1 MSRPPTSTDDVR
13 VSGGLRAARPLTMDN
28 KQNRT
33 GSTGPETLER
43 RRP

>member
-1 MSRPPTSTDDVR
+1 MSRLPTSTDDVR
-13 VSGGLRAARPLTMDN
+13 VSGGLRAARHLTMDST
-28 KQNRT
+28 KNRT